1 VTITATDED
10 GGSSTVTFSIAA
22 LVTVTNR
29 KIFYNGSG
37 FESTGG
43 VDGALDSGK
52 QLLKASTS
60 AQTTTFANV
69 INYSRGINGVVL
81 DVAGLAAS
89 SLTVDD
95 FTFRMSPQGASG
107 TQNPSSWV
115 SAPAPTAIDVTAT
128 AGQPSRVRLEWADGV
143 ITNRWLQII
152 VKANANTGLIE
163 RDVYY
168 LGHALGEVN
177 GVAPY
182 RLTSADLSGVQG
194 SISTAIVS
202 ITDMRD
208 VNKDRRITSAD
219 LSFLQSR
226 ISNSVLIGNITIPA
240 SGDGGEGEGGLGTFG
255 LDLGGGL
262 PGGIGTIGGDSTRSA
277 GIGVRDTGVIHGVR
291 REPMTTVAA
300 LLALQGESEGDLE
313 FQAENAPADSS
324 YESLADYLFSN
335 LGRQRRSFWD
345 FGL

>member
-1 VTITATDED
+1 V
-10 GGSSTVTFSIAA
+10 S
-22 LVTVTNR
+22 
-29 KIFYNGSG
+29 
-37 FESTGG
+37 
-43 VDGALDSGK
+43 GALDSGK
-52 QLLKASTS
+52 QLLRASGS

-69 INYSRGINGVVL
+69 INYSRGINGVIL

-89 SLTVDD
+89 SLTGDD
-95 FTFRMSPQGASG
+95 FIFRMSPQGASG
-107 TQNPSSWV
+107 TQNPSTWV
-115 SAPAPTAIDVTAT
+115 SAPAPTAIDVTAA
-128 AGQPSRVRLEWADGV
+128 AGQPSRIRLEWADGV

-163 RDVYY
+163 RGAYY

-177 GVAPY
+177 GVSPY
-182 RLTSADLSGVQG
+182 RLTSADLSSVQG
-194 SISTAIVS
+194 SISTAIVP

-226 ISNSVLIGNITIPA
+226 VSNSVLIGNITIPA

-255 LDLGGGL
+255 IDLGAGL
-262 PGGIGTIGGDSTRSA
+262 PGKYDALDSDHKRSG
-277 GIGVRDTGVIHGVR
+277 GIGVRDTGVIHEVR
-291 REPMTTVAA
+291 REPMMTVMVV
-300 LLALQGESEGDLE
+300 LARYGESEGGGSE
-313 FQAENAPADSS
+313 SQGENDSVGSS